1 MTQLGLTF
9 EEQSPTHVAS
19 PLASFD
25 RPSFNWQVLRYT
37 PGSAHPVKVEGSERK
52 SYAAAAALAE
62 RLDKEI

>member
-1 MTQLGLTF
+1 MNQLGLSF
-9 EEQSPTHVAS
+9 GERPATHVAS

-37 PGSAHPVKVEGSERK
+37 PGSARPVKVEGSERK

>member
-1 MTQLGLTF
+1 MSQLGLSF
-9 EEQSPTHVAS
+9 GEQAATHVAS

-25 RPSFNWQVLRYT
+25 RPPFNWQVLRYT

-52 SYAAAAALAE
+52 SYGAAVTLAE